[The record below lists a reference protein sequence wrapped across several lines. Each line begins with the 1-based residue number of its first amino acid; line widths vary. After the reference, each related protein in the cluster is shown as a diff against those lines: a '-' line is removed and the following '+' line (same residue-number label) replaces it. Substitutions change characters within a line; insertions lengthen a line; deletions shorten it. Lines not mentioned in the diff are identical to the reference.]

1 MRNRPAARTT
11 VSRRRRGAGA
21 GALDNGLL
29 AKTAGPS
36 DEVVKLL
43 PALTISE
50 SDLDRTREPDRRHR
64 HGQLLIPAREFTAH
78 VRPVGYKCRN
88 LYFYGRACH
97 LQLMDTTIP
106 ASGRGV
112 EEVKH
117 TRPCSPNGGDDYGV
131 GGCPVPLSRRG

>member
-1 MRNRPAARTT
+1 VAQMAAR
-11 VSRRRRGAGA
+11 RRRRGAGA

-29 AKTAGPS
+29 AETAGPS
-36 DEVVKLL
+36 DQVVKLL

-50 SDLDRTREPDRRHR
+50 SDLDRTRDPDRRHR

-78 VRPVGYKCRN
+78 VRPVGYKCRY

-112 EEVKH
+112 ERSN
-117 TRPCSPNGGDDYGV
+117 TPACAPRTAGTNPGLAGALFP
-131 GGCPVPLSRRG
+131 